1 MASQSKTSAP
11 PKKQPT
17 PDSIMPVGAIRA
29 LLKQVKKDGDKELSC
44 AVCLPESGDEAVILL
59 ERTMG
64 PKRVRKLL
72 IKEAKEAGLGIE
84 ENTIRFGKARTKGDV
99 TDSEDEAQQPILVLL
114 LNKELPKKEAFTK
127 AIKRRIK
134 SAKFKDVE
142 FELDE
147 KLDAE
152 PEDGVAP
159 TPPQQEAAPPPPPP
173 PPQQKAPP
181 PPPPPPPPP
190 KQAAKPLDVA
200 ALTQRLSDLIK
211 KIPGVAGEDTAR
223 QAELGGLARQ
233 AGALLKTG
241 SPNNAALVMDD
252 LEARLGL
259 VGDSSGGLH
268 GTLSAA
274 KVEKSLMAWEAA
286 RARIVS
292 EVEALK
298 KAVADAFKGDEHEA
312 QVTTALQQ
320 LDEIPRKLDSKLVD
334 SLNRL
339 KNEQDAEKRTQLTQQ
354 AQQLLAGYQNFVTA
368 NQVFPKLAGAT
379 PFGITLTIAPV
390 ADATFRALQASL
402 H

>member
-1 MASQSKTSAP
+1 MASKSKTSAP
-11 PKKQPT
+11 PKKQAT
-17 PDSIMPVGAIRA
+17 PDSIMPIGAIRA

-152 PEDGVAP
+152 PEEVVAP
-159 TPPQQEAAPPPPPP
+159 TPPQQT
-173 PPQQKAPP
+173 APP
-181 PPPPPPPPP
+181 PPPPPPPAP
-190 KQAAKPLDVA
+190 QAAKTLDVA

-211 KIPGVAGEDTAR
+211 KIPDVARDDTAR
-223 QAELGGLARQ
+223 QAELSGLAKQ
-233 AGALLKTG
+233 AGVLLKTG

-268 GTLSAA
+268 GTLSPA

-286 RARIVS
+286 RADLVVASRRVLGR
-292 EVEALK
+292 EVPSGSREAGS
-298 KAVADAFKGDEHEA
+298 A
-312 QVTTALQQ
+312 
-320 LDEIPRKLDSKLVD
+320 
-334 SLNRL
+334 
-339 KNEQDAEKRTQLTQQ
+339 
-354 AQQLLAGYQNFVTA
+354 
-368 NQVFPKLAGAT
+368 
-379 PFGITLTIAPV
+379 
-390 ADATFRALQASL
+390 
-402 H
+402 